1 MNMSNDFAII
11 PITDDNDIYL
21 EPGDEIYIPR
31 IENFVY
37 VSGAV
42 KRPGGYEY
50 KKGKPLKYYIEQA
63 GGFDKKAD
71 KANITVVTRYSDILQ
86 ITDGKNIQ
94 EGNIIVVPIS
104 QQNKVF
110 PVLFSC
116 NTGCCNNNRNV
127 IGNICNSQGINDPFM
142 ETTIRI
148 SIVKFPFHFQE

>member
-21 EPGDEIYIPR
+21 EPVTRFISQNR
-31 IENFVY
+31 KFCLCKR
-37 VSGAV
+37 AV

-110 PVLFSC
+110 SSIILPVIQA
-116 NTGCCNNNRNV
+116 V
-127 IGNICNSQGINDPFM
+127 A
-142 ETTIRI
+142 TTIGMLLAI
-148 SIVKFPFHFQE
+148 YATVLKE